1 MEFPAE
7 LEDVESGKIFLKL
20 SWLPATSDK
29 TVLQQGKELTL
40 DFEDLIECIKDR
52 WRDFFGHFLETF
64 YVTFRTPIWFDIKM
78 HATLFL
84 LMCNNCVL
92 IKDFK
97 SLIGIE
103 VL

>member
-40 DFEDLIECIKDR
+40 DPEDLIECIKDR
-52 WRDFFGHFLETF
+52 
-64 YVTFRTPIWFDIKM
+64 
-78 HATLFL
+78 
-84 LMCNNCVL
+84 
-92 IKDFK
+92 
-97 SLIGIE
+97 
-103 VL
+103 